1 MEFKELKEE
10 EFKKFANK
18 HEQSSFYQTIN
29 WGKLKEKNGW
39 KMHLLGVKEKNK
51 VLCAALILEK
61 NMVLNRTMFYSP
73 RGFLIDYNNYELLEF
88 FTNELKKYLKKHKA
102 IFLKIDPYIIYQER
116 DINGD
121 VVENGKN
128 NKIAFNNL
136 TKLKYKHFGF
146 NKMQEELQP
155 RWVFCTDTKNT
166 TVDEVI
172 KNMDSKTRQIL
183 RRNERNHITIR
194 EINKDEIDKFK
205 EIMQHTG
212 ERRNFIDRPL
222 SYYQNMYDYLHDDG
236 ILKILIAELDTKKL
250 IIKYQEEVKKF
261 EKEKKDKLD
270 KFSNSTQKINEEKLK
285 NKIKDIDNNI
295 SRLNK
300 NIEHISDL
308 KNKYGDILTL
318 GGILFLIHG
327 NEVLSLVGGSYDKFM
342 EFQSAYNVHFAG
354 LKYAIENNY
363 DRYNFYGITGV
374 FDESNSLYGLYLFK
388 KDFGGYVVELIG
400 EFDYIINR
408 FWYFIYKFGFNLYGK
423 VKMIMFKIKERKKGE

>member
-1 MEFKELKEE
+1 MKFVELKED
-10 EFKKFANK
+10 EFKKFAYS
-18 HEQSSFYQTIN
+18 HEQASFYQTVN

-39 KMHLLGVKEKNK
+39 KMHLVGVKEKNK

-61 NMVLNRTMFYSP
+61 QTVFKRTMFYSP
-73 RGFLIDYNNYELLEF
+73 RGFLIDYNDYNLLEF

-102 IFLKIDPYIIYQER
+102 IFLKIDPYISYQER

-121 VVENGKN
+121 VVEGGKN
-128 NKIAFNNL
+128 NKEAFKNL
-136 TKLKYKHFGF
+136 TKLKYKHLGF

-155 RWVFCTDTKNT
+155 RWIFVTDTKNT
-166 TVDEVI
+166 TVDEVM
-172 KNMDSKTRQIL
+172 KGMDPKTRQIL

-194 EINKDEIDKFK
+194 EIKKDEIDKFK

-250 IIKYQEEVKKF
+250 ISKYEDEIKVF
-261 EKEKKDKLD
+261 EKEKEEKID
-270 KFSNSTQKINEEKLK
+270 KFKNGSQKVNEEKFN
-285 NKIKDIDNNI
+285 NKIKEIDNNI

-300 NIEHISDL
+300 NIEHISNL
-308 KNKYGDILTL
+308 KNEYGDVLTL

-374 FDESNSLYGLYLFK
+374 FDESNPLYGLYSFK
-388 KDFGGYVVELIG
+388 RDFGGYVVELIG
-400 EFDYIINR
+400 EFDYITSN
-408 FWYFIYKFGFNLYGK
+408 FWYFMYKVGFNLYGK
-423 VKMIMFKIKERKKGE
+423 IKMTMFKIKERKNR